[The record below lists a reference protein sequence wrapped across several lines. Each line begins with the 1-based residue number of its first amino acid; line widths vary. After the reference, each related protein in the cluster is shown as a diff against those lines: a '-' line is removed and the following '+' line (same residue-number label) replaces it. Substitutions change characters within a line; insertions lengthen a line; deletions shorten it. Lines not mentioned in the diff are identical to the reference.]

1 MFLSKNDFAQNT
13 KRKLKMMSKFKGG
26 CLEVQGEP
34 GGAAGGLRGSIG
46 SYRESHWAIG
56 FEWFSVD

>member
-1 MFLSKNDFAQNT
+1 
-13 KRKLKMMSKFKGG
+13 MMSKFKGG

-46 SYRESHWAIG
+46 SYGESHWAIG